1 MYCTYSCENGL
12 ILPGAMARSGV
23 AWPDLGKGRRR
34 RPLIDDGG
42 IAPAVIEHGIDAAMM
57 TLQPFEE
64 AIGAVCESDSP
75 GFGRRARQQTNQ
87 FAGVVPPI
95 AFFRPAIGP
104 VRSEEH
110 TSELQSLMRISYAV
124 FCLKKKN
131 NNVLP

>member
-1 MYCTYSCENGL
+1 MTR
-12 ILPGAMARSGV
+12 AGV
-23 AWPDLGKGRRR
+23 AWPDLGKGRRL

-75 GFGRRARQQTNQ
+75 GFGRRERQQTNQ

-104 VRSEEH
+104 VDLVERNDIAHEIGRESCRERVC
-110 TSELQSLMRISYAV
+110 QYV
-124 FCLKKKN
+124 
-131 NNVLP
+131 

>member
-1 MYCTYSCENGL
+1 MYCTYSGENGW

-57 TLQPFEE
+57 TVQPFEE

-75 GFGRRARQQTNQ
+75 GFGRRERQDRKS
-87 FAGVVPPI
+87 VVSGKRV
-95 AFFRPAIGP
+95 A
-104 VRSEEH
+104 VRV
-110 TSELQSLMRISYAV
+110 AV
-124 FCLKKKN
+124 GGCWIIEKKKN
-131 NNVLP
+131 M

>member
-64 AIGAVCESDSP
+64 AIGAVCERDIP
-75 GFGRRARQQTNQ
+75 GFGRGERQPTNH
-87 FAGVVPPI
+87 FSGVVPPI
-95 AFFRPAIGP
+95 AFFRPAQGP
-104 VRSEEH
+104 LSL
-110 TSELQSLMRISYAV
+110 LQRKA
-124 FCLKKKN
+124 KAQGR
-131 NNVLP
+131 PP